1 MLDKEKFEELFKTH
15 FKPLCGFANKYLQ
28 DIDLAKEI
36 VHDVFVKLWE
46 KREQIDMNKA
56 VKSYLYTAVN
66 NKSLNHIRDNK
77 KFVDSEQIIE
87 NETDWNYSDN
97 LVELEIQEKITA
109 TLDSLPPKCREV
121 FKLSRYENLK
131 YKEIAE
137 KLDISQ
143 KTVETHM
150 SKALKALRKNLS
162 EYLTGL
168 LILIISQM

>member
-1 MLDKEKFEELFKTH
+1 MLEKDIFEELFKTH
-15 FKPLCGFANKYLQ
+15 FKPLCGFANKYLK
-28 DIDLAKEI
+28 DVDLAKEI

-77 KFVDSEQIIE
+77 KFVNSDYIIE

-131 YKEIAE
+131 YKQIAE
-137 KLDISQ
+137 RLNISV
-143 KTVETHM
+143 KTVESHM

-162 EYLTGL
+162 EYLTSL
-168 LILIISQM
+168 LLLIISQM